1 MVHLLLNNKC
11 PSGESLR
18 ESFLKTFQSLYV
30 AYPFLFLSLLGMLTV
45 LLLFLFKKTLFF
57 FLIFIG
63 INMLVGFI
71 VRGPL
76 RMLLFGVEL
85 SMFSAV
91 LFGVLYGSKAGLLMG
106 LFGSLVMLIFQRRTP
121 LFVIAFIPL
130 YALFGF
136 LAGYFQ
142 HVDITLLGILF
153 SLVYGMVSS
162 AIVFFLMGGKLV
174 KCIWFIVTNLV
185 FNVAV
190 FLYVAPVLV
199 RLMAV

>member
-18 ESFLKTFQSLYV
+18 ELFLKPFQSLYV

-45 LLLFLFKKTLFF
+45 LLLFLFKKALFF

-76 RMLLFGVEL
+76 RILLFGVEL

-174 KCIWFIVTNLV
+174 KCVWFIVTNLV

-190 FLYVAPVLV
+190 FLYIAPVLV